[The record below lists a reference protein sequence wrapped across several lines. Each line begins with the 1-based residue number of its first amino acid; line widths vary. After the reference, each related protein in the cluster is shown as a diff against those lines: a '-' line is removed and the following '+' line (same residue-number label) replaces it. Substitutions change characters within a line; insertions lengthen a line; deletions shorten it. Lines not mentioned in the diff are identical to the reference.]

1 MTLGDCTIGARSL
14 IGIGSVVAD
23 GTVIED
29 DVFLA
34 AGAETTPGQV
44 LEARIPVGQAA
55 GREDGAARCGKT
67 RADRDDGRALLRL
80 CARLRRS
87 AAELNQHDGK

>member
-23 GTVIED
+23 GTIVED

-34 AGAETTPGQV
+34 AGGETTPGQV
-44 LEARIPVGQAA
+44 LEG
-55 GREDGAARCGKT
+55 GLLWGK
-67 RADRDDGRALLRL
+67 RPAVKMAPLDRP
-80 CARLRRS
+80 S
-87 AAELNQHDGK
+87 AT